1 MIGRKQLALP
11 LAALAAASALAAA
24 PARACTN
31 ILVARGATPD
41 GSTLIT
47 YAADSHELYGE
58 LYHTPAATHP
68 AGAMRDVYEWD
79 TGKYL
84 GQIRQ
89 AAVTYTVVGNMN
101 EHQVAIGET
110 TFGGREELVDPK
122 GGIDY
127 GSLMYI
133 ALERARTA
141 REAIEVMTGLVAEYG
156 YRSEGESFSI
166 SDPKEVWILE
176 MIGKGPGRKGAVW
189 VARRVP
195 DGYVCAHANQA
206 RIRQF
211 PRNDQEHALREG
223 RHLVRPRE
231 GLVQRQGRGL
241 QLRRHLRA
249 RSTSGAL
256 RVCEARVW
264 SIFRRV
270 GAVAR
275 PAQWTT

>member
-41 GSTLIT
+41 GSTLVT

-68 AGAMRDVYEWD
+68 AGAMRDVHEWD
-79 TGKYL
+79 TGDYL

-89 AAVTYTVVGNMN
+89 AAVTYNVVGNMN

-127 GSLMYI
+127 GSLMYV

-141 REAIEVMTGLVAEYG
+141 REAIDVMTGLVAEYG

-176 MIGKGPGRKGAVW
+176 MVGKGPGRKGAVW

-195 DGYVCAHANQA
+195 DGHVSAHANQA

-211 PRNDQEHALREG
+211 PRNDPRTRCTRRTSSRSPARRAG
-223 RHLVRPRE
+223 SAARTRSSASPTPTRPSPRAPCAPA
-231 GLVQRQGRGL
+231 RRGCG
-241 QLRRHLRA
+241 A
-249 RSTSGAL
+249 SSGA
-256 RVCEARVW
+256 W
-264 SIFRRV
+264 RRRS
-270 GAVAR
+270 AS
-275 PAQWTT
+275 QWTT